1 MNAFDCFPFNKLSCG
16 LLSSLTAAE
25 KGVRMAWTDL
35 INESVHTSDDIDIGD
50 IDAVS
55 RSFVVVKRGFVN
67 IHYYYIPLAK
77 VEGWDGNVLW
87 LAIPEEKVVTK
98 YEREDLPPDPSRYYV
113 KDYPIY
119 YPSYYPELVIIPRRF
134 TMPSYSYAATAIPK
148 YDTDRQQPAPAETR
162 PALICDLCTKSDF
175 QSEDELANHVSANH

>member
-1 MNAFDCFPFNKLSCG
+1 
-16 LLSSLTAAE
+16 LTAAE

-55 RSFVVVKRGFVN
+55 RNFVVVKRGFVN
-67 IHYYYIPLAK
+67 IHYYYIPLTK

-98 YEREDLPPDPSRYYV
+98 YEREDLPPHPFKILCKRL
-113 KDYPIY
+113 
-119 YPSYYPELVIIPRRF
+119 SYLL
-134 TMPSYSYAATAIPK
+134 PK
-148 YDTDRQQPAPAETR
+148 
-162 PALICDLCTKSDF
+162 LLS
-175 QSEDELANHVSANH
+175 

>member
-1 MNAFDCFPFNKLSCG
+1 
-16 LLSSLTAAE
+16 LTAAE
-25 KGVRMAWTDL
+25 KGARMAWTDL

-55 RSFVVVKRGFVN
+55 RNFVVVKRGFVN
-67 IHYYYIPLAK
+67 IHYYYVPLTK

-113 KDYPIY
+113 KDYPVY
-119 YPSYYPELVIIPRRF
+119 HTSYYPELVIIPRRF
-134 TMPSYSYAATAIPK
+134 TMPSYSYATTTLT
-148 YDTDRQQPAPAETR
+148 YNTDRQQPAAAETQ
-162 PALICDLCTKSDF
+162 PAVICDLCNISDF
-175 QSEDELANHVSANH
+175 NSEDELANHVGAYH

>member
-1 MNAFDCFPFNKLSCG
+1 MNAFDCFPFNKMSCG
-16 LLSSLTAAE
+16 LLSSLAAAE

-55 RSFVVVKRGFVN
+55 RDFVVVKRGFVN
-67 IHYYYIPLAK
+67 IHYYYIPLTK

-113 KDYPIY
+113 KDYPTY
-119 YPSYYPELVIIPRRF
+119 YPSYYPELVIIPSRF
-134 TMPSYSYAATAIPK
+134 TMPSYSYAATATPT
-148 YDTDRQQPAPAETR
+148 YDTDRQQPAATETR
-162 PALICDLCTKSDF
+162 HAFICDLCTKSVF
-175 QSEDELANHVSANH
+175 KSEDELANHVSAYH